1 MAKLI
6 YENDDG
12 KQITFVI
19 ETDLI
24 RDSVAIGVDA
34 LSEIFKAFQTE
45 VSLAVNM
52 EIDNGTT

>member
-6 YENDDG
+6 YENDTGD
-12 KQITFVI
+12 QITFNI

-34 LSEIFKAFQTE
+34 LSEIFKVFQTE

>member
-12 KQITFVI
+12 KQITFDI

-34 LSEIFKAFQTE
+34 ISEIFKAFQAE